1 MDTLQLP
8 ISFEAQ
14 MRKAREKFEPQLE
27 TLHLTENQINQQ
39 NLTELEGSLQ
49 HIDDTIKAP
58 ESFGTLKLTM
68 TGTGIKI
75 ADSQNKNAFEVDIIP
90 LLLERKKLILERIRE
105 LKAKEQIVGLRDLAG
120 KSLDNEIRT
129 KIESA
134 INEFKKQSEASYMQ
148 SQEVDAKLQEEKSS
162 EQQKARLSMEMAE
175 RKAEIWHKFLEKES
189 VATLVGATILL
200 LLTVI
205 MVIAMFNELK
215 TTEILN
221 NAFMIILGF
230 FFGQAAS
237 KKQDRP
243 NQKT

>member
-68 TGTGIKI
+68 TGAGIKI

-148 SQEVDAKLQEEKSS
+148 SQEVDARLQEEKYS

-175 RKAEIWHKFLEKES
+175 RKAEIWHKFLGKES

-215 TTEILN
+215 ITEILN

-230 FFGQAAS
+230 FFSQAAS
-237 KKQDRP
+237 KQQDRSD
-243 NQKT
+243 